1 MLIQLLKPPQAQ
13 TALMP
18 VLYLLARQAYWY
30 ISLMEKHA
38 LQVPLYGNLMSIAG
52 SVVDAAGEFR
62 IPTVQKNLEY
72 RRGEDFFVYA
82 RGSSPASGANECDK
96 VGSIC
101 ILILFCVQNK
111 DFN

>member
-72 RRGEDFFVYA
+72 RRGV
-82 RGSSPASGANECDK
+82 N
-96 VGSIC
+96 
-101 ILILFCVQNK
+101 FCVNARQILTLAGGNDCSNAVHACHFRSFLVPEK
-111 DFN
+111 FV